1 MWVHAFEKITVADKV
16 SFVQF
21 LPLATSNNP
30 ATEQQIAAEFSKGG
44 FFALNIMKG
53 KKFIP

>member
-16 SFVQF
+16 SFVHF